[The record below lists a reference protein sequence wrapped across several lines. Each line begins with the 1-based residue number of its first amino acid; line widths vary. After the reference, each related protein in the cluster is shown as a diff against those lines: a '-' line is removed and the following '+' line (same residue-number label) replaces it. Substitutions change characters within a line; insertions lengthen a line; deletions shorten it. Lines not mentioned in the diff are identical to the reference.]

1 VKFTDATVLV
11 TGATSGTGEAK
22 ALRFGRPGSS
32 VIVSG
37 RDRGRGE
44 RVVKAIGQAGGR
56 ARFIAA
62 DLRDSQDVLRLAG
75 EADEADILVNNAGGS
90 PFGGTAET
98 GADVIRNVLDVNLV
112 APFLLT
118 GQLAPKMGARRR
130 RDRQR
135 VPARRGARHPGP
147 PGLRRVQGRDR
158 PLTKA
163 WAAEFGPAG
172 ARVNAV
178 SPGAVRT
185 PPAEI
190 LGEMFDQMA
199 SATPLGRAASADEV
213 AAAITHLASDD
224 ASYITGAIP
233 PVDAGMGAG

>member
-1 VKFTDATVLV
+1 MSQPLLQVDNLAKRFDGIVATDDLTL
-11 TGATSGTGEAK
+11 G
-22 ALRFGRPGSS
+22 
-32 VIVSG
+32 
-37 RDRGRGE
+37 
-44 RVVKAIGQAGGR
+44 VV
-56 ARFIAA
+56 
-62 DLRDSQDVLRLAG
+62 AG
-75 EADEADILVNNAGGS
+75 ELHAVIGPNGAGKTTLIS
-90 PFGGTAET
+90 Q
-98 GADVIRNVLDVNLV
+98 
-112 APFLLT
+112 LT